1 MQSIKKHWQYLFIGI
16 ITTVFSL
23 VATAQSITIGGYV
36 KDASSK
42 EALIGASVAS
52 VSNKVGTKTLVYISS
67 IDKNAF
73 DFFNQ
78 LDKQKLAQFNPFVE
92 PVFLKDGQFG
102 TKAIGYFAAMQ
113 KSNSATF
120 IYLE

>member
-23 VATAQSITIGGYV
+23 VATAQSIIISGYV

-73 DFFNQ
+73 NFFDQ

-92 PVFLKDGQFG
+92 PVFLFLL
-102 TKAIGYFAAMQ
+102 YC
-113 KSNSATF
+113 
-120 IYLE
+120 